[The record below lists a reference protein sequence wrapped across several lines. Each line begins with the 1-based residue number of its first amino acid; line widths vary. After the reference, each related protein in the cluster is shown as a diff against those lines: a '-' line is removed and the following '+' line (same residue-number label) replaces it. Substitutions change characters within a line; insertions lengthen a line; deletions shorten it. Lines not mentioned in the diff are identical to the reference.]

1 MVLLIC
7 FDDLL
12 NTETLR
18 ITRSVKRDRKGIA
31 GNKMQF
37 QILVCV

>member
-7 FDDLL
+7 FDDFL
-12 NTETLR
+12 NAETLQV
-18 ITRSVKRDRKGIA
+18 TRSVKRDRKDIA

-37 QILVCV
+37 QILV